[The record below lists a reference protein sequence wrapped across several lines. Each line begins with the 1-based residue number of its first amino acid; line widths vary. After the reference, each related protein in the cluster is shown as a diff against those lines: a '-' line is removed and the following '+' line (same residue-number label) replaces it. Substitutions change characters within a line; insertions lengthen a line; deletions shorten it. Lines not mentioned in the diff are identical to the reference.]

1 MTVMS
6 VENEHICCIVPAHNE
21 AATVARVI
29 QGIRKHLPSI
39 FVVDDGSDDNTAK
52 EAETAGAT
60 VLRHSHRRGKG
71 EALKTGF
78 SHALKTGAAAALTL
92 DADGQHDTDEI
103 PRFIEAYRQGSGDI
117 IIGSRMAEEKHIPL
131 KRKLAN
137 KSGTWF
143 MSLATGMEIPDTQS
157 GFRLYASAAMALPLR
172 SSEFETE
179 LEVLLRAARAG
190 LRITSV
196 PVRAI
201 YPETY
206 TSHFRPIRDYYRI
219 SIAYLKTVFGIWGS

>member
-6 VENEHICCIVPAHNE
+6 VGNENICCIVPAHNE

-29 QGIRKHLPSI
+29 QGIRKHLPGI
-39 FVVDDGSDDNTAK
+39 FVVDDGSDDDTAR
-52 EAETAGAT
+52 EAEAAGAT
-60 VLRHSHRRGKG
+60 ILRHPLRRGKG

-78 SHALKTGAAAALTL
+78 SHALRNGATAAMTL
-92 DADGQHDTDEI
+92 DADGQHDTEEI

-117 IIGSRMAEEKHIPL
+117 IIGSRMAEERHIPL

-143 MSLATGMEIPDTQS
+143 MSLATGMTIPDTQS
-157 GFRLYASAAMALPLR
+157 GFRLYGHNALALPLR

-190 LRITSV
+190 LRIASV

-201 YPETY
+201 YPESY
-206 TSHFRPIRDYYRI
+206 SSHFRPVRDYYRI
-219 SIAYLKTVFGIWGS
+219 SIAYLKTVFSLWGA

>member
-1 MTVMS
+1 MS

-21 AATVARVI
+21 ASTVARVI
-29 QGIRKHLPSI
+29 EGIREHIATI
-39 FVVDDGSDDNTAK
+39 FVVDDGSDDATADV
-52 EAETAGAT
+52 AESAGAT
-60 VLRHSHRRGKG
+60 VLRHTRRGGKG

-78 SHALKTGAAAALTL
+78 SHAINNGIGAAITL
-92 DADGQHDTDEI
+92 DGDGQHDTNEI
-103 PRFIEAYRQGSGDI
+103 PRFIDAYSSGTGDI
-117 IIGSRMAEEKHIPL
+117 IIGSRMAEENQIPL

-143 MSLATGMEIPDTQS
+143 MSLATGIYIPDTQS
-157 GFRLYASAAMALPLR
+157 GFRLYGHKAMALPLK

-179 LEVLLRAARAG
+179 LEVLLRAARSG

-201 YPETY
+201 YPATY
-206 TSHFRPIRDYYRI
+206 RSHFRPVRDYYRI
-219 SIAYLKTVFGIWGS
+219 SIAYLKTVFGIWA